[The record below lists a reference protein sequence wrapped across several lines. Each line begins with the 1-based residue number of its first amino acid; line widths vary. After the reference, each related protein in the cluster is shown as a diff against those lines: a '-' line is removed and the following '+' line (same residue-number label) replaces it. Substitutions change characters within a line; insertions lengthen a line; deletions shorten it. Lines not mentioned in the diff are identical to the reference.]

1 MSRIYY
7 LYINHARAYYIEPE
21 DASQPPGQ
29 SPSQPPWSR
38 PPPHPRSTPVAVGFS
53 RDHLTFVSELI
64 ILLTVRRREVG
75 EETVEDGRCWV
86 SVTRSRTV
94 QVGRRKFKVL
104 THDKCIPGRGE
115 DVGVAR
121 LSLNTIE
128 LRELKDERVMNLTFV
143 HELLHAIN
151 DEIDAIPRFFDGDED
166 AEEQYVSEMARML
179 FSVDNIYN
187 VGERNESKGAK
198 TVQSKI
204 A

>member
-1 MSRIYY
+1 M
-7 LYINHARAYYIEPE
+7 
-21 DASQPPGQ
+21 
-29 SPSQPPWSR
+29 
-38 PPPHPRSTPVAVGFS
+38 
-53 RDHLTFVSELI
+53 
-64 ILLTVRRREVG
+64 
-75 EETVEDGRCWV
+75 

-187 VGERNESKGAK
+187 VGERNESKGTK